1 MSKIYRFPNNGY
13 EIEVVRK
20 DDVIASIENNIIDKE
35 VAYEIIN
42 QLEIDAANMLSDG
55 KWVGIPK
62 FGNIRANP
70 YGYKSMS
77 AEQKEMIRN
86 AKEVLPH
93 DKYIMFR
100 KETIIKN
107 NERVKINRF
116 FSYTLSMSINKNKTL
131 YKKLRVTHGETWTNI
146 YFYAMF
152 NVKAISNDWLIF
164 ENDDE
169 SDATTDDR

>member
-20 DDVIASIENNIIDKE
+20 DDVIASIENNIIDKD

-42 QLEIDAANMLSDG
+42 QLEIDAATMLSDG

-70 YGYKSMS
+70 FGYRAMT
-77 AEQKEMIRN
+77 EEDKEKVRN
-86 AKEVLPH
+86 AKEVLSH
-93 DKYIMFR
+93 DKYVMFR

-116 FSYTLSMSINKNKTL
+116 FNYTLSMSINRNKQL
-131 YKKLRVTHGETWTNI
+131 YKRLCVTRGEKWTNI

-152 NVKAISNDWLIF
+152 NVKAITNDWLIF
-164 ENDDE
+164 ESDDE
-169 SDATTDDR
+169 SNTATDD